1 MRPNT
6 LSEAAERIAGGVP
19 AAKALGE
26 LLDVFY
32 GAASGE
38 ERLAAIRD
46 EPPPTGDEKLDAV
59 LGAAAE
65 YLAKLYRLSEVPA
78 WAGGPKRRLSKPYFT
93 TTSHSP
99 GMREYLTFS
108 SPAEFRWRNIF
119 TEERPLRRARSDQ
132 ALRAVLADEA
142 VIRAGISGPRNP
154 SKTPTLPPIMRP

>member
-19 AAKALGE
+19 ASQALGE
-26 LLDVFY
+26 FLDVFY
-32 GAASGE
+32 GAASAQ

-46 EPPPTGDEKLDAV
+46 EPRLTGDERLDAV

-65 YLAKLYRLSEVPA
+65 YLAKLYRLPSVPA
-78 WAGGPKRRLSKPYFT
+78 WAGGPKRRLSEPYFT
-93 TTSHSP
+93 TTSPSP

-132 ALRAVLADEA
+132 ALRA
-142 VIRAGISGPRNP
+142 I
-154 SKTPTLPPIMRP
+154 LPE